1 MRQRRWLELIKDYD
15 LEILYHPGK
24 ANVVADALSRKRSYG
39 IAAMLTSQKAILD
52 ELRKLDVE
60 VLTESLEVRLAS
72 LKLQPT
78 LLDRIREAQRL
89 DPESEVL
96 LELIK
101 SGRKTQLW
109 KDDQGAIR
117 FDTRL
122 WVPDSESLRKEVL
135 SEAHSS
141 AYSVHPGSTKMY
153 KDLKRHF
160 WWSNMKKDVADRVA
174 KCLTCQ

>member
-1 MRQRRWLELIKDYD
+1 
-15 LEILYHPGK
+15 
-24 ANVVADALSRKRSYG
+24 
-39 IAAMLTSQKAILD
+39 MLTSQKAILD
-52 ELRKLDVE
+52 ELRKLSVE

-72 LKLQPT
+72 LNLQPT

-122 WVPDSESLRKEVL
+122 WVPDSENLRKEVL

-141 AYSVHPGSTKMY
+141 AYSIHPGSTKMY

-160 WWSNMKKDVADRVA
+160 
-174 KCLTCQ
+174 